1 MVSNIQMKYPKRCQ
15 FLMPNG
21 VTITPRYEGSTIAT
35 ISYHRITTDA
45 RVYVDLIVNA
55 RGEFSIVH
63 NGVRSSP
70 TMTFT
75 ADEEQKA
82 FKAWRAVGLLNEDT
96 DCFLDPFAYMGKT
109 SVRRWLENGY
119 DRKEWGL
126 REHGYTVDTTSKI
139 G

>member
-35 ISYHRITTDA
+35 ISYHRITTEA

-63 NGVRSSP
+63 NGVRSNP

-75 ADEEQKA
+75 AEEEQKA
-82 FKAWRAVGLLNEDT
+82 FKTWRAVGLLNEDT
-96 DCFLDPFAYMGKT
+96 DCFLDPFAYLGV
-109 SVRRWLENGY
+109 SDYGHGNGY
-119 DRKEWGL
+119 GRNEWGL
-126 REHGYTVDTTSKI
+126 REHGSTVDTTSKI

>member
-1 MVSNIQMKYPKRCQ
+1 MKFQDKRCQ

-21 VTITPRYEGSTIAT
+21 VTITPRYEGSTIAS

-45 RVYVDLIVNA
+45 KVYVDLIVNA
-55 RGEFSIVH
+55 WGQFSIVH
-63 NGVRSSP
+63 SGVDNP

-75 ADEEQKA
+75 AEEEQKA
-82 FKAWRAVGLLNEDT
+82 FNAWRAVGLLNEDA
-96 DCFLDPFAYMGKT
+96 DCFGDPFA
-109 SVRRWLENGY
+109 WLGVSDYGHGNGY

-126 REHGYTVDTTSKI
+126 REHGSTVDTTSKI

>member
-1 MVSNIQMKYPKRCQ
+1 MKYPKRCQ

-35 ISYHRITTDA
+35 ISYHRITTEA
-45 RVYVDLIVNA
+45 RVSVDLIVNA

-75 ADEEQKA
+75 AEEEQKA
-82 FKAWRAVGLLNEDT
+82 FKAWKVVGLLNEDT
-96 DCFLDPFAYMGKT
+96 DCFLDPFAYLGV
-109 SVRRWLENGY
+109 SDYGHGNGY

-126 REHGYTVDTTSKI
+126 REHGSTVDTTSKI